1 MLPRAARR
9 RNPLHQ
15 LRLSTEQLTL
25 PWLCPAALRA
35 HTQSHRPGNN
45 DSKLAPTTSTL
56 HRRSSFSQ
64 SRRYL
69 ATATDGVPLSSSAS
83 PTPSWLSPLLG
94 QTLYSEPAI
103 MIQESQ
109 LITTPTLKRVRGIG
123 GSLEEMMARFHVL
136 LQTREIEKAAQVLDR
151 MSAAFAH
158 GDLRF
163 LDLHNQYIE
172 AVVGDMI
179 ENKRTGDTL
188 KKALSLQTWF
198 EVKLPQG
205 FLKPNARTMAIM
217 LRMTL
222 RLFHGSRRDRTVRRY
237 WNMVKQNKFEV
248 EVLSMPDLLTER
260 DLGEIS
266 QV

>member
-1 MLPRAARR
+1 M
-9 RNPLHQ
+9 
-15 LRLSTEQLTL
+15 
-25 PWLCPAALRA
+25 
-35 HTQSHRPGNN
+35 
-45 DSKLAPTTSTL
+45 
-56 HRRSSFSQ
+56 
-64 SRRYL
+64 
-69 ATATDGVPLSSSAS
+69 
-83 PTPSWLSPLLG
+83 
-94 QTLYSEPAI
+94 YSEPAI

-151 MSAAFAH
+151 MSTAFAH
-158 GDLRF
+158 GDPRF
-163 LDLHNQYIE
+163 LELHNQYIE
-172 AVVGDMI
+172 AVVAGMI
-179 ENKRTGDTL
+179 ENKRTVDTL

-266 QV
+266 QVCFFSSLAILDE

>member
-1 MLPRAARR
+1 M
-9 RNPLHQ
+9 
-15 LRLSTEQLTL
+15 
-25 PWLCPAALRA
+25 
-35 HTQSHRPGNN
+35 
-45 DSKLAPTTSTL
+45 
-56 HRRSSFSQ
+56 
-64 SRRYL
+64 
-69 ATATDGVPLSSSAS
+69 PLSSGAS

-94 QTLYSEPAI
+94 QTMYSEPAI

-151 MSAAFAH
+151 MSTAFAH
-158 GDLRF
+158 GDPRF

-172 AVVGDMI
+172 AVVADMI

-237 WNMVKQNKFEV
+237 WNMVKQHKFEV